1 VDDVL
6 SKVPELA
13 NNSDEARHSHARQQS
28 LGVVF
33 ACRPVQLW
41 IGKSQLIPKFIS
53 NQRHFSNTLD
63 SSSSSS
69 FLNFSSHPPKPSLN
83 AFRLVHSSA
92 LLLHLH
98 ISTSP
103 PPSAQNTLIYSSK
116 LLTLHTHTST
126 KGKQA
131 AHILTVLNP
140 YAPPKKL
147 YKSLEKEK
155 QLPSN
160 NLRHATNKNPNTHNL
175 TNNSNSNFYSK
186 EKQTPSQKKKKQTNK
201 QGR

>member
-1 VDDVL
+1 MLERVVDDVL

-33 ACRPVQLW
+33 ACRSVQLW

-63 SSSSSS
+63 SSS
-69 FLNFSSHPPKPSLN
+69 FLNSSHPPKPSLN

-92 LLLHLH
+92 LLFHLH

-116 LLTLHTHTST
+116 LLTPHTHTHT
-126 KGKQA
+126 QA
-131 AHILTVLNP
+131 QKAS
-140 YAPPKKL
+140 KL
-147 YKSLEKEK
+147 
-155 QLPSN
+155 P
-160 NLRHATNKNPNTHNL
+160 T
-175 TNNSNSNFYSK
+175 F
-186 EKQTPSQKKKKQTNK
+186 
-201 QGR
+201 

>member
-1 VDDVL
+1 
-6 SKVPELA
+6 
-13 NNSDEARHSHARQQS
+13 

-41 IGKSQLIPKFIS
+41 IGKSELRPKFIS

-63 SSSSSS
+63 SSSSSSS

-103 PPSAQNTLIYSSK
+103 PPSAQNALIYSSK
-116 LLTLHTHTST
+116 LLTPHTHTHTST

-147 YKSLEKEK
+147 HKSLEKEK

-175 TNNSNSNFYSK
+175 TKNSNSNFY
-186 EKQTPSQKKKKQTNK
+186 
-201 QGR
+201 

>member
-1 VDDVL
+1 MDDVL

-63 SSSSSS
+63 SSSSSPSS
-69 FLNFSSHPPKPSLN
+69 FLNSSSHPPKPSLD

-103 PPSAQNTLIYSSK
+103 PPSAQNSPIYSSK
-116 LLTLHTHTST
+116 LLTPHTHKST

-131 AHILTVLNP
+131 AHILTVVNP
-140 YAPPKKL
+140 YSPPKKL

-155 QLPSN
+155 KLPSN

-175 TNNSNSNFYSK
+175 TNNSNSIF
-186 EKQTPSQKKKKQTNK
+186 
-201 QGR
+201 